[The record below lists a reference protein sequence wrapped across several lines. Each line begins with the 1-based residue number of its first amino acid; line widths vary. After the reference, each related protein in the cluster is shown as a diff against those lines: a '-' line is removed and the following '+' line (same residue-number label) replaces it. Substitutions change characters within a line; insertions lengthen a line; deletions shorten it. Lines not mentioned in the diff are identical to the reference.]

1 MLLYFY
7 ESESNFICNSI
18 MVGTYKNNIKILTDI
33 NIIHLAFSFCSV
45 INYKYLNH
53 NNMHIAYTHHS
64 VYIQHTRHW
73 HYKLKYS
80 MCKKKMIHIFL
91 NELI

>member
-1 MLLYFY
+1 MYKHIQCTKFVAQSSLQDHNIMLLYFY

-45 INYKYLNH
+45 INYKYSNH
-53 NNMHIAYTHHS
+53 NNMHIAYTHN
-64 VYIQHTRHW
+64 ILDTG
-73 HYKLKYS
+73 
-80 MCKKKMIHIFL
+80 II
-91 NELI
+91 N